1 MNITIMQKTLFLFL
15 IIVSLSAQSQTIWAD
30 KVLGVSSEHSGVG
43 QQHKASQLV
52 GKPSK
57 LPQAESGGT
66 AWRPAQENNGE
77 EWLKVGFSSPMAIRQ
92 VAVAQNFGG
101 GCITKIFA
109 YDPKGTE
116 YLIFE
121 RKTPD
126 KTPLFR
132 LTLNKP
138 TAYTVATI
146 KVVLNTKLVKGWNE
160 IDAVGLSESP
170 QPIQA
175 QINTV
180 AGVPKELKAEN
191 LGANV
196 NSKANE
202 AAPVISPDGKT
213 IYFTRLDHPD
223 NISPKNDYDVWFSE
237 QKEGK
242 WQPAQNIGRPVNNA
256 SVNSICYI
264 SPDDRTALLMNVFA
278 ADGSIIGGGVSTSRK
293 NQTGWT
299 APTAVSI
306 ANYQNQKPV
315 SAFYIGPNGK
325 VMVLSLED
333 ETTVGSSDLY
343 VSFLQENGQWSKPKN
358 MGAGINTADAEYT
371 PFLATDNQTL
381 YFTTNGRS
389 GYGEADIFLS
399 RRLDDTWTNWSEPQN
414 LGPSFNTEQQ
424 EAHFTI
430 PASGSYAYFCTA
442 LDDSFGDGDIYRV
455 ALPEPLKPNL
465 TVILTGTVLDQK
477 TNKPVQAEVIVE
489 DLDQKQT
496 PQQLDYD
503 PAVGD
508 FKIVLDTKKQY
519 GITAQKKGYQASS
532 TILDLTKEQKYQEIK
547 QIILLAP
554 IEVGQRVVL
563 NTILFEQSKSNLL
576 PSSLPELDRI
586 VVIMTDNPTMEI
598 LLEGHTDNRGDFDA
612 NVLLSK
618 ERVEEVKKYLGS
630 KTIAPN
636 RIQTKGYGPAR
647 PIANN
652 EMEATRKL
660 NRRVEFTILK
670 K

>member
-1 MNITIMQKTLFLFL
+1 MNIAIMQKILFLFF
-15 IIVSLSAQSQTIWAD
+15 IIISLSAQSQTIWAN
-30 KVLGVSSEHSGVG
+30 KVLGVSSEYAGTS
-43 QQHKASQLV
+43 QQHKATQLV
-52 GKPSK
+52 GKPNK
-57 LPQAESGGT
+57 LPQTESGGT
-66 AWRPAQENNGE
+66 AWQPAQEDGGE
-77 EWLKVGFSSPMAIRQ
+77 EWLKVGFSSPMTIRQ

-109 YDPKGTE
+109 YDPKGIE

-138 TAYTVATI
+138 TAYTVAAI

-160 IDAVGLSESP
+160 IDAIGISESI

-175 QINTV
+175 NINTI
-180 AGVPKELKAEN
+180 AGVAKELKAEN
-191 LGANV
+191 LGPNV
-196 NSKANE
+196 NSKAIE

-223 NISPKNDYDVWFSE
+223 NISPKNDYDIWFSE

-242 WQPAQNIGRPVNNA
+242 WQPAQNIGRPVNNQ

-264 SPDDRTALLMNVFA
+264 SPDDRTALLMNIFA
-278 ADGSIIGGGVSTSRK
+278 DDGSILGGGVSTSRK
-293 NQTGWT
+293 NQSGWT
-299 APTAVSI
+299 SPIPLPIVSYTNNKQI
-306 ANYQNQKPV
+306 
-315 SAFYIGPNGK
+315 SGFYIGPNGR

-333 ETTVGSSDLY
+333 ETTIGGADLY
-343 VSFLQENGQWSKPKN
+343 VSFKQDNGQWPKPKN
-358 MGAGINTADAEYT
+358 MGSSINTADAEYT
-371 PFLATDNQTL
+371 PFLSTDNQTL

-389 GYGEADIFLS
+389 GYGGTDIFLS

-414 LGPSFNTEQQ
+414 VGPAFNTIEQ

-430 PASGSYAYFCTA
+430 PASGEYAYFCTA
-442 LDDSFGDGDIYRV
+442 LDDTFGDGDIYRV
-455 ALPEPLKPNL
+455 ALPEPLKPNT
-465 TVILTGTVLDQK
+465 TVILTGVVLDQK
-477 TNKPVQAEVIVE
+477 TKEPVQADVIVE

-496 PQQLDYD
+496 PQRLDYD
-503 PAVGD
+503 PKVGD
-508 FKIVLDTKKQY
+508 FKIVIDTKKQY

-547 QIILLAP
+547 QTILLVP
-554 IEVGQRVVL
+554 IEVGQKVVL

-618 ERVEEVKKYLGS
+618 ERVEEVKKYLVTKS
-630 KTIAPN
+630 VAAN
-636 RIQTKGYGPAR
+636 RVQTKGYGPAR

-652 EMEATRKL
+652 EIEATRKL

>member
-1 MNITIMQKTLFLFL
+1 MQKLL
-15 IIVSLSAQSQTIWAD
+15 IILLLIASLSAQSQTIWAD
-30 KVLGVSSEHSGVG
+30 KVLGVSSEFVGTG
-43 QQHKASQLV
+43 QQHKATQLV

-66 AWRPAQENNGE
+66 AWRPAQEDGGE
-77 EWLKVGFSSPMAIRQ
+77 EWVKVGFSSPKVIRQ

-101 GCITKIFA
+101 GCITKIMA

-116 YLIFE
+116 YVVFE
-121 RKTPD
+121 RKIPD
-126 KTPLFR
+126 TSPLFR
-132 LTLNKP
+132 LTLNKLTP
-138 TAYTVATI
+138 YSVVAI
-146 KVVLNTKLVKGWNE
+146 KVVLNTKLVVGWNE
-160 IDAVGLSESP
+160 IDAVGVSESA
-170 QPIQA
+170 QPIQV
-175 QINTV
+175 QINTT

-191 LGANV
+191 LGPNV
-196 NSKANE
+196 NSTANDIT
-202 AAPVISPDGKT
+202 PVIAPDGKT
-213 IYFTRLDHPD
+213 LYFTRFNHPN
-223 NISPKNDYDVWFSE
+223 NIVAANDYDVWFSE
-237 QKEGK
+237 QREGK
-242 WQPAQNIGRPVNNA
+242 WQPAKNMGRPVNNQ
-256 SVNSICYI
+256 SPNTICYI

-278 ADGSIIGGGVSTSRK
+278 EDGTVLGGGVSTSRK
-293 NQTGWT
+293 TQSGWT
-299 APTAVSI
+299 ASNPVALV
-306 ANYQNQKPV
+306 NYQNSNQF
-315 SAFYIGPNGK
+315 SGFYIGPNGK
-325 VMVLSLED
+325 VMVLSLQNQTSIGD
-333 ETTVGSSDLY
+333 ADLY
-343 VSFLQENGQWSKPKN
+343 VSFKQDNGQWSEPRN
-358 MGAGINTADAEYT
+358 MGASINTADAEYT

-399 RRLDDTWTNWSEPQN
+399 RRLDDTWTNWSEPEN
-414 LGPSFNTEQQ
+414 LGPAFNTPDS

-430 PASGSYAYFCTA
+430 PAAGDYAYFCST
-442 LDDSFGDGDIYRV
+442 LNSIGEFDIFR
-455 ALPEPLKPNL
+455 AKLPDPLKPAT
-465 TVILTGTVLDQK
+465 TVIVSGKVLDQK
-477 TNKPVQAEVIVE
+477 TNQPVQAEVIVE

-496 PQQLDYD
+496 AQKLDYD
-503 PAVGD
+503 PMVGD

-532 TILDLTKEQKYQEIK
+532 TVLDLTKEQKYQEVK
-547 QIILLAP
+547 QIILIAP
-554 IEVGQRVVL
+554 IEVGQKVVL

-586 VVIMTDNPTMEI
+586 VEIMTDNPTMEI

-630 KTIAPN
+630 KTITPN
-636 RIQTKGYGPAR
+636 RVQTKGYGPAR